1 GTDFHAVMQG
11 YVSITPLQLDRTF
24 SDAFSSLDGWLEAL
38 N

>member
-1 GTDFHAVMQG
+1 
-11 YVSITPLQLDRTF
+11 VSITPLQLDRTF